1 MIIKLCNIELDQ
13 STQCRAEMRQEVI
26 DEYTQLMLDGV
37 EFPPVEV
44 YGTKHACWLADGWH
58 RVLAAR
64 QAARDMI
71 DADLKHGGRSE
82 AVKAALN
89 ANAVHGLRR
98 TNADKRRAVEV
109 ALREFGNLSSR
120 AIADMCGVSNHVVD
134 RMRADQVGQNP
145 TSTVTGQDGK
155 TYPATKQK
163 QEVNRDSNETAEDAN
178 PPRAEE
184 EEYIPQTTINPV
196 SNARQYATMAISQLE
211 RIMDDDPLK
220 TEQLERVRNWID
232 ERIEK

>member
-1 MIIKLCNIELDQ
+1 
-13 STQCRAEMRQEVI
+13 MRQEVI
-26 DEYTQLMLDGV
+26 NEYTQLMMDGV

-64 QAARDMI
+64 QAARDTI
-71 DADLKHGGRSE
+71 DADLKHGGRTE

-89 ANAVHGLRR
+89 ANAIHGLRR

-120 AIADMCGVSNHVVD
+120 AIAELCGVSHWIVQQQKNEVEESS
-134 RMRADQVGQNP
+134 
-145 TSTVTGQDGK
+145 TCLTVTGQDGK
-155 TYPATKQK
+155 TYPATKPQQ
-163 QEVNRDSNETAEDAN
+163 QEVNRDSNTTTEQTN
-178 PPRAEE
+178 QPRAEAD
-184 EEYIPQTTINPV
+184 EYVPQTTINPV

-220 TEQLERVRNWID
+220 TEQLERVRNWIN